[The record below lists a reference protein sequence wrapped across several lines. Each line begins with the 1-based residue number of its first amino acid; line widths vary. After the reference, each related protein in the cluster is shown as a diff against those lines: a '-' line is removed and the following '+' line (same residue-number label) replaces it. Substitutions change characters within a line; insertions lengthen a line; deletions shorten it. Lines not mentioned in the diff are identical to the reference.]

1 MFYDEH
7 NPAHFH
13 AQYGEHKAV
22 FDFRGNV
29 IRGDLQSKT
38 ATKLVREWIDLHTLE
53 LLRNWELARENRPLN
68 EVAPLD

>member
-1 MFYDEH
+1 
-7 NPAHFH
+7 
-13 AQYGEHKAV
+13 V

-53 LLRNWELARENRPLN
+53 LLRDWELARENRPLN
-68 EVAPLD
+68 MVAPLD